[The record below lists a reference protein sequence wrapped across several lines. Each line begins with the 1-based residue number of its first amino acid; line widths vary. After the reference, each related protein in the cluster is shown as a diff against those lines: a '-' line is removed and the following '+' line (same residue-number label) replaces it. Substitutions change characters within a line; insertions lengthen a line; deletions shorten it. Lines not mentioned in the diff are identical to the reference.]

1 MTANITRQSA
11 STAFTKW
18 MAERFDVRP
27 GEGRLVVLI
36 SLYTVGSFIANV
48 LAYTAAYALFLEK
61 FSAQSLPYIYIGE
74 SIFSSLLTLVY
85 LRLSQRYTL
94 TNLLFGQL
102 GVILLTLLGY
112 RLGLLRWTAGWFI
125 FSLPIWYAVLNNLMG
140 LAFWNLLGRLFN
152 IQQGKRLFGLLT
164 AGQEVATVSM
174 GLLIP
179 LFVLWVGTPNLL
191 LLAAVSMAAAGWAL
205 YYLVHSAPLLNT
217 REAAETESTAEAT
230 PENRTKTSLWAD
242 PYIRLIFGVLLLFGL
257 CDNLI
262 DNLFYQQA
270 GNRFSDQNQLA
281 TFLGAFTAIVGGIN
295 LLSQLFLAGP
305 MLRRFGVYVIN
316 LLTPTILLAVITPF
330 ALVGALAPLSPLLFW
345 LAVGLNLSRRV
356 TDKFDN
362 TAGNLLYQPLPGA
375 QRAQTQ
381 TIADGIFNPIVGGL
395 AGLLLLYLNNV
406 LAFTSL
412 QLAWVLLPLVI
423 VWVLM
428 TARVGRLYGRRVQ
441 QALRQ
446 RLIQGNSA
454 FQPDRAGLDALR
466 QYLADPQPGSVLYAL
481 DLLAAT
487 DSATLIEILPGLLEH
502 PSPAVR
508 LDALARLERLS
519 DPALLPP
526 IQRCLQH
533 DHEPQVQAAA
543 LQAVAA
549 LGGLTE
555 PAALDRALGT
565 ADPQLRQA
573 AMIGLLRSGS
583 LEGILAV
590 GETLTKLI
598 DSAADTDRIFA
609 AQVLGESRLA
619 GLHRPLRKLLHDAEP
634 KVQQAALSAVAK
646 IQHPQLWPLVVAAL
660 AEPQIRA
667 VAQTA
672 LIAGG
677 AAALP
682 ALQQAVTQAGPVTAQ
697 NRDWWSALAYIC
709 GRIGSP
715 QSSALLL
722 PHLSCPDLVVRTQIL
737 AALHQCGYQA
747 DAATRPLVD
756 AEVQA
761 ELGQAI
767 GTLTHLVSL
776 GEPVQEALLRLR
788 TALRAEL
795 EQQQMRLLLWL
806 ALRYD
811 PAILQRVRAALALA
825 PGLRRTPT
833 EEQRAYALETLD
845 LLLPKALSKP
855 LLLLL
860 DDLPPAQQLRQ
871 LAGDAPRAGMSL
883 PSQLAAIIAGD
894 ARWVAPWL
902 KAIALYTVTELPDA
916 MQAAPP
922 LQAVPPLQAAV
933 ALAAASTDPLVQET
947 AAWVMA
953 GRNRADRGA
962 LLTIEKVLILQQVE
976 LFAALPTTLLV
987 ALAARLQERFEGAAT
1002 VIFEKGAPGDSL
1014 YLVVTGEV
1022 EALDGE
1028 RVFTRMGAREI
1039 FGEMALLDGEL
1050 RTATIRTAQPTHLL
1064 SLDQAAF
1071 YELMDEHIEIA
1082 RGVIHVLLQ
1091 RLRARTADLNRVQ
1104 AQLASQRAAAVT
1116 PPPPPT
1122 SVASPSAPR

>member
-1 MTANITRQSA
+1 MTANITRKDA
-11 STAFTKW
+11 KPGTSTAFARW
-18 MAERFDVRP
+18 VADRFDIRP

-36 SLYTVGSFIANV
+36 SLYTLGSFIANV

-61 FSAQSLPYIYIGE
+61 FSAQTLPYIYIGE
-74 SIFSSLLTLVY
+74 SIFSSLLTLLY

-94 TNLLFGQL
+94 TQILFGQL
-102 GVILLTLLGY
+102 GVILLTLFGY
-112 RLGLLRWTAGWFI
+112 RLGLLRWTGGWFI

-179 LFVLWVGTPNLL
+179 LLVVWMGTPNLL
-191 LLAAVSMAAAGWAL
+191 LLAAVSMGGAGWAL
-205 YYLVHSAPLLNT
+205 TYLVRNAPLLNT
-217 REAAETESTAEAT
+217 REAAEIESTPDAA
-230 PENRTKTSLWAD
+230 PENRAKTGLWAD
-242 PYIRLIFGVLLLFGL
+242 PYIRLIFVVLLLFGL

-295 LLSQLFLAGP
+295 LLCQLFLASP

-316 LLTPTILLAVITPF
+316 LLTPAILLAVLTPF
-330 ALVGALAPLSPLLFW
+330 TVVGALAPLSPLLFW
-345 LAVGLNLSRRV
+345 LAVALNLSRRV

-362 TAGNLLYQPLPGA
+362 TAGNLLYQPLPSA
-375 QRAQTQ
+375 QRGQTQ
-381 TIADGIFNPIVGGL
+381 TIVDGIFNPVVGGL

-406 LAFTSL
+406 LAFTAV

-428 TARVGRLYGRRVQ
+428 TARVGRLYGQRVQ

-481 DLLAAT
+481 GLLEAT
-487 DSATLIEILPGLLEH
+487 ASPTLAEVLPGLLEH

-508 LDALARLERLS
+508 LDVLARLERS
-519 DPALLPP
+519 GDPTFLPT

-533 DHEPQVQAAA
+533 DRDPQVQAAA
-543 LQAVAA
+543 LQTVAA

-555 PAALDRALGT
+555 PAALDRYLG
-565 ADPQLRQA
+565 AAEPQLRQA
-573 AMIGLLRSGS
+573 AMIGLLRSGG

-598 DSAADTDRIFA
+598 DSTTVADRVFA

-619 GLHRPLRKLLHDAEP
+619 GLHRPLLKLLHDAEP
-634 KVQQAALSAVAK
+634 KVQQAALGAVAK
-646 IQHPQLWPLVVAAL
+646 IQHPQLWPVVITAL
-660 AEPQIRA
+660 AAPQTRA

-677 AAALP
+677 EAALP
-682 ALQQAVTQAGPVTAQ
+682 ALQQVLTQAGPVTAH
-697 NRDWWSALAYIC
+697 NRHWWSALAYVC

-715 QSSALLL
+715 QSRALLVPQL
-722 PHLSCPDLVVRTQIL
+722 TCPDLVVRTQIL

-747 DAATRPLVD
+747 DVATRPLVD
-756 AEVQA
+756 AELQA
-761 ELGQAI
+761 ELGQALL
-767 GTLTHLVSL
+767 TLTHLVSL
-776 GEPVQEALLRLR
+776 SEPEQASLQRLR
-788 TALRAEL
+788 AVLHAEL
-795 EQQQMRLLLWL
+795 VQQQMRLLLWL

-811 PAILQRVRAALALA
+811 PAILQRVRTALALA
-825 PGLRRTPT
+825 SGLQRTPT

-845 LLLPKALSKP
+845 LLLPKTISKP

-860 DDLPPAQQLRQ
+860 DDLPPTQQLRQ
-871 LAGDAPRAGMSL
+871 LAGDALRTAL
-883 PSQLAAIIAGD
+883 PLPNQLAAIITGD
-894 ARWVAPWL
+894 ERWVAPWL
-902 KAIALYTVTELPDA
+902 KAIALYTVADMPPAVQTEPA
-916 MQAAPP
+916 
-922 LQAVPPLQAAV
+922 LQDAV
-933 ALAAASTDPLVQET
+933 AQAAASPDFLVQET

-953 GRNRADRGA
+953 GRNGVGNGV
-962 LLTIEKVLILQQVE
+962 LLTIEKVLTLQQVE
-976 LFAALPTTLLV
+976 LFATLPTALLV
-987 ALAARLQERFEGAAT
+987 ELAARLTERFDPAET
-1002 VIFEKGAPGDSL
+1002 IIFEKGAPGDSL
-1014 YLVVTGEV
+1014 YLIVRGAV

-1028 RVFTRMGAREI
+1028 HVFNRMGEREI
-1039 FGEMALLDGEL
+1039 FGEMALLDGEP

-1064 SLDQAAF
+1064 CLDQAAF

-1091 RLRARTADLNRVQ
+1091 RLRARTADLNRLQ
-1104 AQLASQRAAAVT
+1104 AQLAHQRAEASVT

-1122 SVASPSAPR
+1122 PAASPSAPR